1 MQGRHDPTDNTQYTT
16 APKIPLTQ
24 KLATSMSTLRVHMP
38 NMSEDVEVN
47 MMRLGSNN
55 TSVFEQV
62 EEGDIDLTLPRFQ
75 RICQQVQSTF
85 GFNVKRYQAGVIADI
100 LEAKRDVFVI
110 AGTGSGKSLIYQI
123 LPYLLKDKIF
133 LVVCPTLAL
142 MSDQV

>member
-1 MQGRHDPTDNTQYTT
+1 
-16 APKIPLTQ
+16 
-24 KLATSMSTLRVHMP
+24 MP